1 MKQFKNYK
9 CPRMRN
15 LLGIYFYTYLY
26 ICIYIYFCTTFK
38 TCFYFIT
45 AVQMAD
51 EYYNAKDYSKALT

>member
-15 LLGIYFYTYLY
+15 LLGKYFHNHVLK
-26 ICIYIYFCTTFK
+26 YFLLHF
-38 TCFYFIT
+38 FFLFIP

-51 EYYNAKDYSKALT
+51 EYYSAKDYSKALT